1 MEGEMKLPKT
11 KLIQCKACKKMFEVE
26 LNIPPHDCED
36 KRVQKTMLKMRDNGS
51 SKVSKVKA

>member
-1 MEGEMKLPKT
+1 MKLPKT